1 MSTRTSIILLCL
13 TLASGASAQ
22 QDIQF
27 SQYVFNGLSLNP
39 AYAGYHGAPTLNASF
54 RDQWAGFPGAPKT
67 AVLSLDGLTNQTEG
81 RTGLGV
87 QMLYDQLGPQQNY
100 SLTGYYS
107 YRIPLNDDEDD
118 PHRLCLGIGA
128 VASQYSL
135 NGTVLQYSDPNDPS
149 FPQVDVRSKIVPDA
163 SFGAYYYTNDFYAGA
178 SLMNLFSLNSN
189 RVVYLANGSTYASL
203 LESTQL
209 YFTVGGMVTLAD
221 GVKMKPSF
229 LLKDDFQGPAN
240 ADFNAL
246 FLLDEKLWVG
256 GSYRSA
262 VKMLDNNHS
271 LPGNLSASDAASLMV
286 EFFATP
292 QLRIGYA
299 YDFTTSGL
307 SNYQTGSHEL
317 SLTISFEKKV
327 DTHTECPRYF

>member
-1 MSTRTSIILLCL
+1 MRNFLTVPLLA
-13 TLASGASAQ
+13 LATAAAAQ

-39 AYAGYHGAPTLNASF
+39 AYAGYRGAPTLNAAF

-67 AVLSLDGLTNQTEG
+67 AVLSLDGLTDPGTG
-81 RTGLGV
+81 KTGLGI
-87 QMLYDQLGPQQNY
+87 QFLYDQLGPQQNY
-100 SLTGYYS
+100 SLTGFYA
-107 YRIPLNDDEDD
+107 YRIALNDDEDD
-118 PHRLCLGIGA
+118 PHKLCFGIGA

-149 FPQVDVRSKIVPDA
+149 FPQVDVRTKIVPDA
-163 SFGAYYYTNDFYAGA
+163 NFGVFYYSNDFYAGG
-178 SLMNLFSLNSN
+178 SLMNLFSLNN
-189 RVVYLANGSTYASL
+189 TRTVYYADGAAYTSL
-203 LESTQL
+203 LETTNL
-209 YFTVGGMVTLAD
+209 YLTAGGMVNIAD

-229 LLKDDFQGPAN
+229 LLKDDFKGPAN
-240 ADFNAL
+240 LDINDL

-262 VKMLDNNHS
+262 VKMLS
-271 LPGNLSASDAASLMV
+271 SSKALTGLSASDAAALMV

-292 QLRIGYA
+292 DFRIGYA

-317 SLTISFEKKV
+317 SLTVTFSHKK
-327 DTHTECPRYF
+327 DMHMSCPTYF